1 MYIGA
6 LPDPGEDS
14 CKYLANAIS
23 GTIIV
28 LSLVVSELLPFT
40 NKIKAG
46 GLLHFVVISLA
57 KYYEKEEEQTSLL
70 GQSTADTTDESVAI
84 PDDIPRGLHT

>member
-28 LSLVVSELLPFT
+28 LSLVVSEFLPFT

-57 KYYEKEEEQTSLL
+57 KYYEKEEQEALL
-70 GQSTADTTDESVAI
+70 GQSAADSTDESTSIA
-84 PDDIPRGLHT
+84 IPRGLHT